1 MNVTKMTDK
10 IHKFYNKTDFGRF
23 LIESGKLT
31 QSELLFLI
39 PNGTRH
45 MLGLPTSR
53 FPCTKNKKKEFLRR
67 YNPLIC
73 KVFLASFDFNK

>member
-1 MNVTKMTDK
+1 MTMTDK
-10 IHKFYNKTDFGRF
+10 IHKFYNKTDFGKF
-23 LIESGKLT
+23 LIESGKFT
-31 QSELLFLI
+31 ESELLFLM

-53 FPCTKNKKKEFLRR
+53 FPGTRNKKKEFLRI

-73 KVFLASFDFNK
+73 KVFLASFDFNN